1 MSSPAILRTS
11 ETRLEGLSSLRWGD
25 LNVPAAMP
33 FRMASSLS
41 AGASRRRVLEK
52 ALSAQRPASSPCEA
66 PVRVRRFQLK
76 PRLQSEC
83 PSAGSISVLETLR
96 NDEGH
101 VIRRGSLTRESGNGP
116 PQRRG
121 DVLRRCVAMVE
132 EQTSQPL
139 LAELLL
145 GRIQRFGDAIRVQHD
160 EIAGFKVNR
169 VLREFGPGE
178 EPQRHPAVSKLHAF
192 TASGAAHQR
201 RGVFPGSPPDPAPAR
216 RRPAGAN

>member
-1 MSSPAILRTS
+1 MSRAPSSWALRACAMSCSYVAALMSPL
-11 ETRLEGLSSLRWGD
+11 TRSTVTGTRACSCD
-25 LNVPAAMP
+25 TVM
-33 FRMASSLS
+33 
-41 AGASRRRVLEK
+41 
-52 ALSAQRPASSPCEA
+52 
-66 PVRVRRFQLK
+66 
-76 PRLQSEC
+76 
-83 PSAGSISVLETLR
+83 SISVLLLGMGDTLR

-116 PQRRG
+116 LQRRG

-132 EQTSQPL
+132 EQTLQPL

-201 RGVFPGSPPDPAPAR
+201 RGVSRVHVAHPAAAPRDPR
-216 RRPAGAN
+216 WEEGR